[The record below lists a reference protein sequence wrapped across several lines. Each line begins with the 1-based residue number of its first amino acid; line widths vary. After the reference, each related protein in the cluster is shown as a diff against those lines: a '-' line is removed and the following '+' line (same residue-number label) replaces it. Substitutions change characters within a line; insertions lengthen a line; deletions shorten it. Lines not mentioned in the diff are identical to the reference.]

1 MPRRS
6 SHIAL
11 FILSGIDRYTPAMM
25 AAGGLELRGN
35 LKWLKKIG
43 ITPCPD
49 CEAGEMHHPDNQAAF
64 VIRPRG
70 SAGRQISFSSVCRRA
85 FGTPEAGPLPTR
97 EIALASG
104 RVILTMILSASY
116 GFPAAREG
124 PGLHDRDN

>member
-25 AAGGLELRGN
+25 AAGGLELRRN
-35 LKWLKKIG
+35 LKWLEKIG

-49 CEAGEMHHPDNQAAF
+49 CEAGEMYHPDNQAAF

-85 FGTPEAGPLPTR
+85 FGTPEAVPLPTR
-97 EIALASG
+97 KIALAAG
-104 RVILTMILSASY
+104 RIILTMVLSTSY
-116 GFPAAREG
+116 GDKAKPSRAL
-124 PGLHDRDN
+124 P